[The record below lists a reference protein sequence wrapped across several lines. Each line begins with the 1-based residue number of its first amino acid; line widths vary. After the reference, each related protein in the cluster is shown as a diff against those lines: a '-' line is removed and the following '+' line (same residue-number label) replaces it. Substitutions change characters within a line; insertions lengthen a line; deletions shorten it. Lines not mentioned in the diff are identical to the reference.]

1 MVGRISGGGR
11 GMIAQLDGDYIKTRP
26 TKALSRVVAHLLL
39 QGRPLTTSMRWLNP
53 ILMAQYGLVKRLP
66 MVRKVHAPVFV
77 LGTGRSGT
85 TVLGKILG
93 MHRDMLFLNEPKA
106 LWHSACRLDDVMGSY
121 QLGEASY
128 TLDSKD
134 ADTVTAKHIRKLY
147 SYALLITGSGRVLDK
162 YPEMIFRVPF
172 VRSIFPDAK
181 LLFLIRNGYDA
192 LRSIAT
198 WSGRAGRQTPGGM
211 EDWWGLDGRK
221 WRLLVR
227 DVVAK
232 DEGLADRAEAIAG
245 LTRHED
251 RAAVE
256 WVVTMRTG
264 LRLMEE
270 QSGLLH
276 EVRYESLCGD
286 PEAVLRGLCDTC
298 DLRDDPKFLAYAK
311 RTLSRVPAR
320 TATELDPVIHDV
332 FKDTMRRLDYPV
344 DLSSAQASA

>member
-1 MVGRISGGGR
+1 
-11 GMIAQLDGDYIKTRP
+11 MIAQLDPDYIKTRP

-53 ILMAQYGLVKRLP
+53 LLMAQYGVAKRLP
-66 MVRKVHAPVFV
+66 MLRKVDAPVFV

-85 TVLGKILG
+85 TILGKVLG

-106 LWHSACRLDDVMGSY
+106 LWHSACEVDDVMGNY

-128 TLDSKD
+128 TLGAED
-134 ADTVTAKHIRKLY
+134 ADDLTIKQIRKLY
-147 SYALLITGSGRVLDK
+147 SYALLTTLSGRVLDK

-172 VRSIFPDAK
+172 VKAVFPDAK

-198 WSGRAGRQTPGGM
+198 WSGRAGRQTSQGL
-211 EDWWGLDGRK
+211 EDWWGLDSRK
-221 WRLLVR
+221 WKLLVR

-232 DEGLADRAEAIAG
+232 DEALADRAEAIAA
-245 LTRHED
+245 LDRHED

-256 WVVTMRTG
+256 WAVTMRTG

-270 QSGLLH
+270 QPGLMH
-276 EVRYESLCGD
+276 PVRFEALCSEPG
-286 PEAVLRGLCDTC
+286 EVLRGVCDHC
-298 DLRDDPKFLAYAK
+298 GLREDKTFLEYAG
-311 RTLSRVPAR
+311 RTLSPVPAR
-320 TATELDPVIHDV
+320 AATEVDPLIADV
-332 FKDTMRRLDYPV
+332 FADTMNRLNYPLDV
-344 DLSSAQASA
+344 ETAKSPAQASA